1 MKLHILSDLHVD
13 HGGFVLSSAVHSDVL
28 IVAGDIAGGI
38 VASADALR
46 AIRKQAGNNI
56 PILYVPG
63 NHDWYGADLIRDRD
77 TALAAWSDAGVE
89 VLDRRSVRLGGDG
102 HGQPPLR
109 FIGTTWWAA
118 MDWTPEGLRGEP
130 AFMECAGRAYALVAD
145 FRTIKHDGKALMPFH
160 VRAIHRAETEFLV
173 AEIAAAKA
181 AGEVPVVVT
190 HNGVSRG
197 GCHPKYGQDLLNAY
211 FVNDRADLTAGVP
224 LWIHGHTHA
233 ACDYTEPSSGCRVI
247 CNPKGYAKENDEF
260 RPRLVVK
267 V

>member
-1 MKLHILSDLHVD
+1 MRLHIISDLHVD
-13 HGGFVLSSAVHSDVL
+13 HGGFVLSSAVDADVI

-46 AIRKQAGNNI
+46 ALRKQAGVNV

-77 TALAAWSDAGVE
+77 TALQAWFEAGVE
-89 VLDRRSVRLGGDG
+89 VLDRRSIRLGGSDTL
-102 HGQPPLR
+102 PATR
-109 FIGTTWWAA
+109 FIGCTWWAA

-160 VRAIHRAETEFLV
+160 VRAIHADETAFLV
-173 AEIAAAKA
+173 AEIKAAQA
-181 AGEVPVVVT
+181 AGETPIVIS
-190 HNGVSRG
+190 HNGVARG
-197 GCHPKYGQDLLNAY
+197 SCHPKYGQDLLNAY
-211 FVNDRADLTAGVP
+211 FVNDRPDLTAGVP

-233 ACDYTEPSSGCRVI
+233 ACDYVEPSSGCRVV
-247 CNPKGYAKENDEF
+247 CNPKGYAKENEEF
-260 RPRLVVK
+260 NARLVVEA
-267 V
+267 